1 VTVRVASLA
10 EAVVEKVEEERA
22 AAKGVAPAAAR
33 AAARGEGT
41 LEVAKVAATAE
52 ARVASLGG
60 ETAVAMVVDEG
71 GGEGGGQGGAVRAEG
86 RAAAVRAVVKA
97 GADLEVGK
105 AEAMAEA
112 MAMVREVAARE
123 VVARAEEMAEAM
135 AAAMVAAMAVGTIE
149 GGLRL
154 LLQIGERVELLQ
166 IGLSW
171 VEVHADHS
179 GGALVALRRVVD
191 GFYIGGVDPK
201 VEDAPAWSEDAPK
214 ACDELVVT
222 CERRERKPGVGGEI
236 GSIAYGYCCGCSEY
250 LGIGARV
257 SKRVCTRVRGPAA
270 AAAHIWGGT
279 AASVVICS
287 STKVAFE

>member
-1 VTVRVASLA
+1 MA
-10 EAVVEKVEEERA
+10 EAVVEKVEEEMA

-222 CERRERKPGVGGEI
+222 CERRERKPGVGDEDQLRNRASDGRRDR
-236 GSIAYGYCCGCSEY
+236 
-250 LGIGARV
+250 LDRVHVRLLLWLLRV
-257 SKRVCTRVRGPAA
+257 SWHRR
-270 AAAHIWGGT
+270 
-279 AASVVICS
+279 AS
-287 STKVAFE
+287 